1 MMSKLSLLDK
11 LKVLGDVTSSSG
23 LFIVAIIILIALAA
37 LLITTS
43 TKTKKVSRIICVVI
57 YGAIIIAS
65 ILFYREELF
74 GLFDYM
80 MDNFFIAVYFPNLAI
95 YFAAIIVTNIIL
107 WISVFNR
114 KITKWIRTINTVMFC
129 IIHYLLI
136 LIMNIITTNK
146 LDIFDQTSVYQN
158 KNAQALIELSSTIFI
173 VWILFLIIYKII
185 RIYQQ
190 NHSVTETEE
199 FIKPEPEK
207 IIIREPAPEPIIKT
221 ETIFKRKLPDSIR
234 KTEVPS
240 IIHGN
245 VKPKHVV
252 EDLPKQKE
260 QTIIDFMKEPAP
272 ISMNDSSYLTDIPDP
287 ILNEA
292 PQALDIMLRD
302 QEIMKPQK
310 SQTTPKKQPKP
321 VIIQQTKKV
330 SNIAMTE
337 GPKVVTKQAMTV
349 TKPQKESKN
358 QTTLDIF
365 DGLLTLDD
373 YKRVL
378 AILKNYQQQEKK
390 QAAIEQRPE
399 NRQIKLDTL
408 KDLYKNR
415 K

>member
-1 MMSKLSLLDK
+1 
-11 LKVLGDVTSSSG
+11 
-23 LFIVAIIILIALAA
+23 
-37 LLITTS
+37 
-43 TKTKKVSRIICVVI
+43 
-57 YGAIIIAS
+57 
-65 ILFYREELF
+65 
-74 GLFDYM
+74 
-80 MDNFFIAVYFPNLAI
+80 
-95 YFAAIIVTNIIL
+95 
-107 WISVFNR
+107 
-114 KITKWIRTINTVMFC
+114 
-129 IIHYLLI
+129 
-136 LIMNIITTNK
+136 
-146 LDIFDQTSVYQN
+146 
-158 KNAQALIELSSTIFI
+158 
-173 VWILFLIIYKII
+173 
-185 RIYQQ
+185 
-190 NHSVTETEE
+190 
-199 FIKPEPEK
+199 
-207 IIIREPAPEPIIKT
+207 
-221 ETIFKRKLPDSIR
+221 
-234 KTEVPS
+234 
-240 IIHGN
+240 
-245 VKPKHVV
+245 
-252 EDLPKQKE
+252 
-260 QTIIDFMKEPAP
+260 MKESAP

-408 KDLYKNR
+408 KDLYENR